1 MYIGKIIFCGS
12 MFFNLFIIPI
22 DFDNLFMWLFQLKYL
37 SIVIPRKLYSST
49 HSNSDPSICKVGSRI
64 FFCGVL
70 KTMNLDLCTF
80 NNNLFAFNHVLILDN
95 S

>member
-1 MYIGKIIFCGS
+1 

-22 DFDNLFMWLFQLKYL
+22 DFDNLFANLFIWLFQFKNLP
-37 SIVIPRKLYSST
+37 IVMPRKLNSST

-64 FFCGVL
+64 FFCGVQ
-70 KTMNLDLCTF
+70 KTTNLDLFTF
-80 NNNLFAFNHVLILDN
+80 NDNLFAFNHVLILDN

>member
-1 MYIGKIIFCGS
+1 

-22 DFDNLFMWLFQLKYL
+22 DFDNLFAYLLMWLFQFKCL
-37 SIVIPRKLYSST
+37 SIVMPRKLNSST

-64 FFCGVL
+64 FFCGVQ
-70 KTMNLDLCTF
+70 KTMNLDLFTF
-80 NNNLFAFNHVLILDN
+80 KDNLFTFNHVFILDN